1 MRSNDSQVSADS
13 SSAPATGPSALVG
26 VDIGGTK
33 TAICISTEP
42 PELLWRHEFPTQ
54 PEAGPEGALRKVI
67 AAIHQ
72 GLNATGCTAKAI
84 GVSCGGPLDSVAGV
98 IHAPPNLSTWLRVP
112 ITSLLTS
119 EFGVPC
125 ALENDAN
132 AGALA
137 EHRFG
142 AGRGAKHMIFLTMGT
157 GFGAGLILH
166 NQLFRGASNMAGEIG
181 HVRLSTHGPVGHGK
195 EGSVEGWAS
204 GGGIARMGAQIVE
217 EAVANGEQTK
227 LAEKLPGLTTRDIAA
242 ELQKG
247 DQVAKRIVAA
257 SGHRLGE
264 ALAILVDIINPQR
277 IVLGGLALRLGDHL
291 LNPARATLEK
301 EALPESIADCEIVA
315 AELGERIGD
324 VAAVCVAGGIDSQ
337 TQLLSEN

>member
-1 MRSNDSQVSADS
+1 MRLNDNQVSAQS
-13 SSAPATGPSALVG
+13 SSAPGAARSALIG

-33 TAICISTEP
+33 TAICISTGL
-42 PELLWRHEFPTQ
+42 PEVLWRHEFPTQ
-54 PEAGPEGALRKVI
+54 PEDGPEPALRKII

-72 GLNATGCTAKAI
+72 GLKATECSPKGI

-98 IHAPPNLSTWLRVP
+98 IHAPPNLSTWLDVP
-112 ITSLLTS
+112 ITSLLTR
-119 EFGVPC
+119 EFGIPC

-142 AGRGAKHMIFLTMGT
+142 AGRGVQHMIFLTLGT
-157 GFGAGLILH
+157 GFGAGLILQ
-166 NQLFRGASNMAGEIG
+166 NRLFRGASNMAGEIG
-181 HVRLSTHGPVGHGK
+181 HVRLSVHGPVGHGK

-204 GGGIARMGAQIVE
+204 GGGIARMGARMVE
-217 EAVANGEQTK
+217 EAIANSEQTP
-227 LAEKLPGLTTRDIAA
+227 LAQKVPGLTTRNIAA
-242 ELQKG
+242 ELQNN
-247 DQVAKRIVAA
+247 DEVAKRIVAL

-291 LNPARATLEK
+291 LEPARETLEK
-301 EALPESIADCEIVA
+301 EALPESVAACEIVTA
-315 AELGERIGD
+315 QLGERIGD
-324 VAAVCVAGGIDSQ
+324 VAALCVADDVHAETYQ
-337 TQLLSEN
+337 